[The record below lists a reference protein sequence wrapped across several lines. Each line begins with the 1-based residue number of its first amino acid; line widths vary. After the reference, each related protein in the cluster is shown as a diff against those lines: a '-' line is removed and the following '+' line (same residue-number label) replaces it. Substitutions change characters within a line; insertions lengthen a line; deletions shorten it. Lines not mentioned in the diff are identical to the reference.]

1 MLAYDFF
8 GLGQTP
14 FLAPPP
20 PVPKNYY
27 GPPPPATTVAVA
39 PQVQLKVL
47 TPSQEELLAK
57 SRAPLRPLSDRQVLC
72 IFLGQ
77 QKVGRKLAGTGA
89 PQAAY
94 IAELTPVL
102 AAAGISMAALQTPKD
117 LEYFFDGA
125 LWHELWDRDLLA
137 RGSKTAFTPKGQMW
151 LWTAPPKV
159 FYVAGGA
166 AVGVGALVWF
176 LKFKR

>member
-1 MLAYDFF
+1 MLAYDFY
-8 GLGQTP
+8 GLGSAP
-14 FLAPPP
+14 LFLAPPRALTAAAA
-20 PVPKNYY
+20 PVMN
-27 GPPPPATTVAVA
+27 
-39 PQVQLKVL
+39 VL
-47 TPSQEELLAK
+47 TAAQQDKMTAL
-57 SRAPLRPLSDRQVLC
+57 RAPLRPLSDRQVLC
-72 IFLGQ
+72 LYVGY
-77 QKVGRKLAGTGA
+77 QKVGRELGGTGA

-94 IAELTPVL
+94 VTALTPL
-102 AAAGISMAALQTPKD
+102 FATARLQVPAD

-125 LWHELWDRDLLA
+125 ILQELWDRDLLT
-137 RGSKTAFTPKGQMW
+137 RGSKTAFAPKGQMW